1 MSYNGKFSE
10 ILEAAFKYSYLN
22 LLWIVFSIPLVT
34 IVPATVAVQ
43 GVIKEWSAGN
53 ELPITTTFWSN
64 FKSNLTRGISVS
76 LLQFFVILVLV
87 GDFFVMMNLTSEWK
101 ILAVA
106 FICLFL
112 FFYLMMTVYL
122 HPLMIDFE
130 MTFRQLLRNTF
141 FLAASQPFVAILNL
155 VIIGCLLIISCLFP
169 FLFFICSFSVSIMI
183 NYRLSKLIFRKV
195 EKVTV

>member
-1 MSYNGKFSE
+1 MSHNGKFSE

-64 FKSNLTRGISVS
+64 FKGNLTRGISVS

-87 GDFFVMMNLTSEWK
+87 GDFFVMMNLTSDWK

-106 FICLFL
+106 IICLFL
-112 FFYLMMTVYL
+112 FFYLMMAVYL

-130 MTFRQLLRNTF
+130 MTFLQLLRNAF

-155 VIIGCLLIISCLFP
+155 VIIGCMLVISCLFP

>member
-64 FKSNLTRGISVS
+64 FKGNLTRGISVS

-106 FICLFL
+106 IICLFL

-130 MTFRQLLRNTF
+130 MTFRQLLRNAF